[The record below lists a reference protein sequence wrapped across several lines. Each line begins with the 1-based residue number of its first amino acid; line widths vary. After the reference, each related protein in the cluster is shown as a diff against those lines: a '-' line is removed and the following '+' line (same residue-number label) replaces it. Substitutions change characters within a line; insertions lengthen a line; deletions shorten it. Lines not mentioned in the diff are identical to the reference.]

1 MPAAWRAELK
11 GLVEAQREATR
22 IATELSGAPMVNA
35 TRDATLVVTGGAKR
49 FAHTDTGRWRASI
62 TPEVRVMGQQVVGV
76 VGSNLA
82 YGPFAHEDTRPH
94 WPPIAAIQTW
104 VHRKG
109 IGGTVRGQGRIAR
122 ASASVERSIAFLI
135 ARKISRRGTKGD
147 QAIYRSLQENTP
159 RIVALFNAAVRK
171 ITRS

>member
-1 MPAAWRAELK
+1 MPAAWKAELK
-11 GLVEAQREATR
+11 GLVEAQKEAIR

-35 TRDATLVVTGGAKR
+35 TRDATLLVTGGAKR
-49 FAHTDTGRWRASI
+49 HAKVDRGHWRASI
-62 TPEVRVMGQQVVGV
+62 TPEVRVMGEQVVGV

-82 YGPFAHEDTRPH
+82 YAPFVHEDTRPH
-94 WPPIAAIQTW
+94 WPPIAAIQAW

-109 IGGTVRGQGRIAR
+109 LGGTVKGQGRIKR

-147 QAIYRSLQENTP
+147 QAIYRSLQENMP
-159 RIVALFNAAVRK
+159 RIVALYQRAVRK